1 MKRLLGRFSMGR
13 GIGLAEAEPPA
24 ADDEGYFAT
33 QVMEPPVAGEPHA
46 ETFYGNGNGNGSGD
60 EGQGGLGDLHPS
72 AWTARARSVGAQA
85 LDPETG
91 LALLRKAWGTD
102 ALMATLPESEHRKL
116 IAHLDFVTV
125 PPGQELIAQNERGDY
140 ALVVLEGLVAV
151 DRLQPTGARARL
163 AEAREGDVLGEMSL
177 LDAGARFA
185 SCATLSRCSLAVIAH
200 SALDELAVEEPRL
213 GMAVMASVAR
223 RLSLRMRQLSARL
236 GALLAAG

>member
-1 MKRLLGRFSMGR
+1 MKSLLGRFGVGR
-13 GIGLAEAEPPA
+13 GPTLATAEPA

-33 QVMEPPVAGEPHA
+33 QFMEPPVLGEPEA
-46 ETFYGNGNGNGSGD
+46 TESA
-60 EGQGGLGDLHPS
+60 HPS
-72 AWTARARSVGAQA
+72 AWTARAQLVGAQA
-85 LDPETG
+85 LEPDAG
-91 LALLRKAWGTD
+91 LALLVKAWGDD
-102 ALMATLPESEHRKL
+102 ALMATLPDEDRRKL
-116 IAHLDFVTV
+116 IDHVDFVTV

-185 SCATLSRCSLAVIAH
+185 SCVTLSRCSLAVLAH
-200 SALDELAVEEPRL
+200 SALDELAIEEPRL
-213 GMAVMASVAR
+213 GMAVMTSVAR

-236 GALLAAG
+236 GALLTAG

>member
-1 MKRLLGRFSMGR
+1 MKRLLGRFAMGR

-24 ADDEGYFAT
+24 PDDEGYFAT
-33 QVMEPPVAGEPHA
+33 QFMEPPVAGEPHA
-46 ETFYGNGNGNGSGD
+46 QTFGD
-60 EGQGGLGDLHPS
+60 DADLGLHPS
-72 AWTARARSVGAQA
+72 AWTARAQVVGAQA
-85 LDPETG
+85 LDPEAG
-91 LALLRKAWGTD
+91 LALLRQAWGDD
-102 ALMATLPESEHRKL
+102 ALMVTLPESEHRKL

-151 DRLQPTGARARL
+151 DRLQPTGVRARL
-163 AEAREGDVLGEMSL
+163 AEAREGDILGEMSL

-185 SCATLSRCSLAVIAH
+185 SCVTLSRCSLAVIAH
-200 SALDELAVEEPRL
+200 SALDELAIDEPRL

>member
-13 GIGLAEAEPPA
+13 GMGLAEAEPPA

-33 QVMEPPVAGEPHA
+33 QFMEPPVAGEPRA
-46 ETFYGNGNGNGSGD
+46 EFFGD
-60 EGQGGLGDLHPS
+60 NRPDGEDGDGGLHPS
-72 AWTARARSVGAQA
+72 AWTTRARMVGAQA
-85 LDPETG
+85 LDPEAG
-91 LALLRKAWGTD
+91 LALLRKAWGDD